1 MDKKILK
8 DVDQVAPLLEQ
19 ICAVADANR
28 EIFGFLP
35 RTAYED
41 LAARGQL
48 WVVINP
54 LSNLLGYLL
63 FGSGKS
69 RASIFQLY
77 VNPSSRGHGIGSFL
91 ICHLKAY
98 ASARRFQIISARVA
112 ADLEANRFWEREG
125 FHVLRQVAGG
135 ETTGRLINVR
145 VYELAGCSLWDAVPS
160 SGQAA
165 FVLPPRQPILAP
177 AAYALDLNVLFD
189 VTKDREHAAL
199 MRDVL
204 ASALNNEYRLSVTSE
219 FTAEL
224 ERSSV
229 GDDPILQ
236 LARSLPTLP
245 VVPSGTV
252 DALITELRPI
262 IFPEA
267 QRSRRR
273 AENDNSDLKHLAVC
287 MHHRVSGFITRE
299 SAILRQSRLLLE
311 RYGVEALSPAD
322 LSAEAQRERAL
333 TPIRADVA
341 GSILRV
347 STLNEGD
354 RRKVELFLRDQGVQD
369 QRLRVILNAGT
380 TSSPRAR
387 AIFYLDSAVVGF
399 ASWGPLGRQTRGFP
413 IYVVVDETVPAAQ
426 NAVDHALETVSRAAP
441 KSHMVKV
448 DLMTARNQIETRETA
463 RKRGFVLVKESE
475 AEDGFMTSSRYI
487 YRRVISEEN
496 WPLFAAD
503 LETVSNLRVTR
514 RCPTY
519 SELTNTGLLLQH
531 RSSNE
536 TTPVRLFELE
546 TAFAPVIVVTK
557 GRPGV
562 IVPIQDQYASELI
575 ALAAKQA
582 GLFAK
587 EAPAHLERAY
597 FGRPGIERWYSRGA
611 IVVFYIS
618 GSRNE
623 AVGFGRVTSG
633 GRFLVDEAR
642 VMFARQGVL
651 TTDELAR
658 MSVKNEIGVFT
669 FDSYRNFERPIP
681 FGELR
686 SRGIIGRA
694 NLVTSQAISYEQLK
708 TVIALGEVQ

>member
-8 DVDQVAPLLEQ
+8 DVDQVAPLLGQ
-19 ICAVADANR
+19 ICAVADSNR

-41 LAARGQL
+41 LATRGQL
-48 WVVINP
+48 WAVTDGDGQ
-54 LSNLLGYLL
+54 LLGYLL

-69 RASIFQLY
+69 RSSVFQLY
-77 VNPSSRGHGIGSFL
+77 VNAASRGQGIGSFL
-91 ICHLKAY
+91 ISELKTY
-98 ASARRFQIISARVA
+98 ALTRRFQTISARVA

-125 FHVLRQVAGG
+125 FRVLRQLPGG

-145 VYELAGCSLWDAVPS
+145 VYELAGCSLWETVTA
-160 SGQAA
+160 GEQAPP
-165 FVLPPRQPILAP
+165 VLSPRQPILAP

-245 VVPSGTV
+245 LVPSGTLA
-252 DALITELRPI
+252 ALVAELRPI
-262 IFPEA
+262 IFPETH
-267 QRSRRR
+267 RSTKR
-273 AENDNSDLKHLAVC
+273 AKNDHSDLKHLAIC
-287 MHHRVSGFITRE
+287 IHHRVSGFITRE
-299 SAILRQSRLLLE
+299 QAILRQSRTLLE

-322 LSAEAQRERAL
+322 ISAEGQRESVV
-333 TPIRADVA
+333 TSIRADVA

-347 STLNEGD
+347 TPLGEGD
-354 RRKVELFLRDQGVQD
+354 RGKVESFLQGQGVQD
-369 QRLRVILNAGT
+369 QRLRVILDAGT
-380 TSSPRAR
+380 TTSPRAR
-387 AIFYLDSAVVGF
+387 AVFSLNSAVVGV
-399 ASWGPLGRQTRGFP
+399 ASWGPLARQTRDFP
-413 IYVVVDETVPAAQ
+413 LYVIVDETVRAAQ
-426 NAVDHALETVSRAAP
+426 NAVDHALEAVSRAAP
-441 KSHMVKV
+441 KGHMVKV
-448 DLMTARNQIETRETA
+448 DLITAGNQIETRETA
-463 RKRGFVLVKESE
+463 RKRGFALIKERES
-475 AEDGFMTSSRYI
+475 EDGFMTSSRYI

-496 WPLFAAD
+496 WSLFAAD
-503 LETVSNLRVTR
+503 IEAVSGLRVSR

-519 SELTNTGLLLQH
+519 SELSNTGLLLQH
-531 RSSNE
+531 RRGNV
-536 TTPVRLFELE
+536 TTPVRLFEFE
-546 TAFAPVIVVTK
+546 TAFAPGILLTK

-562 IVPIQDQYASELI
+562 IVPIQDQYAAELI
-575 ALAAKQA
+575 ALAARQA

-597 FGRPGIERWYSRGA
+597 FGRPGIERSYSRGA

-623 AVGFGRVTSG
+623 AVGFGRVTSA

-642 VMFARQGVL
+642 AMFARQGVL
-651 TTDELAR
+651 TTDELIR
-658 MSVKNEIGVFT
+658 MSVDDELGVFT
-669 FDSYRNFERPIP
+669 FDSYRNFERSIP
-681 FGELR
+681 FKDLR
-686 SRGIIGRA
+686 SGGIISPA
-694 NLVTSQAISYEQLK
+694 NLVTSQAIGFEQLK
-708 TVIALGEVQ
+708 AVIALGELQ